1 TVAERVEAS
10 RDENAIY
17 LLADPSLAPV
27 AGNLAAWPLQVGRTP
42 GWHQADMVHNGQIR
56 ATRLLSVA
64 LPGGFALLIGRD
76 VQDRIA
82 VRDLILHGLG
92 WAAAAALVLAV
103 LGGLLLRRALLAR
116 VETINRTAAA
126 IMRGDLAQRLPAR
139 GSFDEFDQLSQTI

>member
-1 TVAERVEAS
+1 MIRVLRSTALRLALGYAGLFIASLLLVGLLWWRTAAYLNREIDAVILADTQAIADRFRDFGLTGAIATVAERVEAS

-64 LPGGFALLIGRD
+64 LPGGFAL
-76 VQDRIA
+76 
-82 VRDLILHGLG
+82 
-92 WAAAAALVLAV
+92 
-103 LGGLLLRRALLAR
+103 
-116 VETINRTAAA
+116 
-126 IMRGDLAQRLPAR
+126 
-139 GSFDEFDQLSQTI
+139 